1 MGKGLKRLRK
11 DYAYGENG
19 EKFNYSKRLLVY
31 KN

>member
-19 EKFNYSKRLLVY
+19 ENFNYSKRLPV
-31 KN
+31 